1 MKLIK
6 KGDKLIHLPTG
17 RIYIV
22 KYVIGNKPIVS
33 DGKFDFPAYP
43 QVFAPYSS
51 LMEAL
56 S

>member
-22 KYVIGNKPIVS
+22 KYVRSKKKN
-33 DGKFDFPAYP
+33 
-43 QVFAPYSS
+43 
-51 LMEAL
+51 
-56 S
+56 